1 MALSSRKGQP
11 TKSSAHYAEVPNNE
25 TVDNDADVSGVAS
38 HDDQTLKKKWKAV
51 VPHES
56 IGTLQDDGLTPM
68 EIETLKTEERTS
80 SSMPAHFSRHWKSS
94 PYAVRCVPP
103 TWTEE
108 IQSRKN
114 ALVYSRET
122 NICSH
127 ACHSKSG
134 GESMCCCLILS
145 GMVCGN
151 KFIKAKRLG
160 NMVVLREERAAGDF
174 DEEHASQV
182 ATARWM
188 LGPYWPFLVCVTY
201 PLVYGV
207 TIVTLVV
214 AIPRQ
219 HPVVSLFWV
228 VCTVTL
234 LYNLF
239 SVSCRDPGV
248 QIRFP
253 QPPHGQDAARWRWS
267 DDAQSY
273 YPRGAVYDP
282 DCGCVIEEYDHVCP
296 WTGTAIGKNNM
307 QAFQGFVA
315 SIMVCMVLDILLLTG
330 ALE

>member
-68 EIETLKTEERTS
+68 EIETLKTEESTS
-80 SSMPAHFSRHWKSS
+80 SSMPAQFIRHWKSS

-188 LGPYWPFLVCVTY
+188 LGPYWPFFSLCYLPTCLWSY
-201 PLVYGV
+201 HRDSRCSHSKAAPC
-207 TIVTLVV
+207 
-214 AIPRQ
+214 RQ
-219 HPVVSLFWV
+219 FILGCLHSHTSIQFIQRQLSRSGSSDPVSTASAWSRC
-228 VCTVTL
+228 CTMEV
-234 LYNLF
+234 
-239 SVSCRDPGV
+239 
-248 QIRFP
+248 
-253 QPPHGQDAARWRWS
+253 
-267 DDAQSY
+267 
-273 YPRGAVYDP
+273 
-282 DCGCVIEEYDHVCP
+282 E
-296 WTGTAIGKNNM
+296 
-307 QAFQGFVA
+307 
-315 SIMVCMVLDILLLTG
+315 
-330 ALE
+330 